1 MQYRANKTVTRYLP
15 GKPGVVVVKKG
26 KTYSQEQ
33 VDKLPAYYL
42 KDGILSA
49 R

>member
-33 VDKLPAYYL
+33 VDRLPAYYL
-42 KDGILSA
+42 KDEILSA
-49 R
+49 Q